1 MEKSEDFKNYN
12 LFVVGFIFELALV
25 GVAAAALAT
34 VPLAPLLGPALR
46 RAAAG

>member
-25 GVAAAALAT
+25 GVAAIVTWLEAVEAYHYDT
-34 VPLAPLLGPALR
+34 K
-46 RAAAG
+46 